1 MASKDAVAVIAT
13 KLYVKGVSD
22 GIVRANAFIEISGNS
37 PLYCQPEKLALGIES
52 YIGIIDRQI
61 KALSSSGLPPE
72 QLEQT
77 DIGLVLLAGLQAT
90 FPCKRGNEKPL

>member
-1 MASKDAVAVIAT
+1 MALCIA
-13 KLYVKGVSD
+13 S
-22 GIVRANAFIEISGNS
+22 
-37 PLYCQPEKLALGIES
+37 PEKLALGIEN

-90 FPCKRGNEKPL
+90 FPCVNGAPKNRCSVSKESQSDSATFLYPCGAPEKAVRDDCNR